1 MESLILL
8 NLFNE
13 IRKKTVLIRLS
24 EQTGMRGE
32 TIRNYELLQALFGAN
47 LEIFLEQRLFCLLL
61 LSVLQYQ
68 LSIHNYE
75 L

>member
-1 MESLILL
+1 M
-8 NLFNE
+8 
-13 IRKKTVLIRLS
+13 
-24 EQTGMRGE
+24 QGE
-32 TIRNYELLQALFGAN
+32 TIRNYELIIMNYELLQALFGGN

-61 LSVLQYQ
+61 LSVLHYQ

>member
-32 TIRNYELLQALFGAN
+32 TIRNYEL
-47 LEIFLEQRLFCLLL
+47 I
-61 LSVLQYQ
+61 
-68 LSIHNYE
+68 IMNYE
-75 L
+75 LLRPLFG